1 MTIPLRLASTMRAIG
16 LGYVAVATAAS
27 TVALAAIAMPLR
39 AVAEDAIPPYIAAA
53 VADPT
58 RPQADRQRDADRK
71 PAEVV
76 AFAGIRPGDKVADFM
91 PGGGYFTRILCSVVG
106 DTGHVYAI
114 SVPRTPAAQPPSP
127 SPSPS
132 SPVTETSLSA
142 KPAAEPSSPSCSNV
156 TASTLQNK
164 KRPAP
169 ELWSASD
176 DPGEV
181 YEYWSFTSAAEL
193 FAAPEPLDAIWTS
206 ENYHDL
212 HNKRFGS
219 PDMLAVDTALLNAL
233 KPGGILLVE
242 DHAGAAGS
250 GARDTETLHRIELAQ
265 VKKEVTAAGFVF
277 VAESKVLNSAKDP
290 HTAKAHEMHDRTDR
304 FLLKFRKP

>member
-1 MTIPLRLASTMRAIG
+1 MTIPLG
-16 LGYVAVATAAS
+16 LSYVAAALMAT
-27 TVALAAIAMPLR
+27 VLPLR
-39 AVAEDAIPPYIAAA
+39 TVGEDAIPPYIAAA
-53 VADPT
+53 VDDPS
-58 RPQADRQRDADRK
+58 RPQTDRQRDADRK

-76 AFAGIRPGDKVADFM
+76 AFAGIQPGDKVADFM
-91 PGGGYFTRILCSVVG
+91 PGGGYFTRILCGVVG
-106 DTGHVYAI
+106 AAGHVYAI
-114 SVPRTPAAQPPSP
+114 SVPRSPPAQPQSPGTSENSASAQPPVAQPPSQ
-127 SPSPS
+127 
-132 SPVTETSLSA
+132 
-142 KPAAEPSSPSCSNV
+142 SCGNV

-181 YEYWSFTSAAEL
+181 YEYWSFTAAAEL

-219 PDMLAVDTALLNAL
+219 PDVLAVDTALFNAL
-233 KPGGILLVE
+233 KSGGVLIVE

-250 GARDTETLHRIELAQ
+250 GAHDTETLHRIELAQ

-277 VAESKVLNSAKDP
+277 VAESKVLDNAKDP